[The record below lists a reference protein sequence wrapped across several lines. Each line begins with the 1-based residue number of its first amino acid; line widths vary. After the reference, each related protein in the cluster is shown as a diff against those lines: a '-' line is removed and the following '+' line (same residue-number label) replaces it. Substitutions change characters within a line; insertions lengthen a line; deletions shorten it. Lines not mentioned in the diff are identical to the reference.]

1 MNSEQLGKIASE
13 VEVTNIST
21 HGIWLLVGERELFL
35 SYEDFPWFKE
45 VPIGNILRVEQPT
58 PGHFYWPDL
67 DVDLGIE
74 SIEHPERFPLKAKVS
89 QERG

>member
-1 MNSEQLGKIASE
+1 MLDDRIIAHIE
-13 VEVTNIST
+13 REST
-21 HGIWLLVGERELFL
+21 HGIWLLVGERKFFLF
-35 SYEDFPWFKE
+35 YEDFPWFKE
-45 VPIGNILRVEQPT
+45 IPVENILRVEQPT

-74 SIEHPERFPLKAKVS
+74 SIEHPEKFPLKAKVS